1 MSVVLLK
8 MNRSNRTRNAMYIR
22 LYRVTMPDT
31 FGSDIYY
38 QLDNNIYGLTGHPVK
53 SAMRFIEEEKAYKE
67 FEKLKEFYDLKV

>member
-1 MSVVLLK
+1 
-8 MNRSNRTRNAMYIR
+8 
-22 LYRVTMPDT
+22 MPDT